1 MRIFVFGLKLL
12 ETVEG
17 HSLERDMNRFVNK
30 GHFGYSMDDPAD
42 AESGLEGLGDSCPQY
57 IPSP

>member
-1 MRIFVFGLKLL
+1 M
-12 ETVEG
+12 EAVEG